1 MNETR
6 DTCLDSH
13 ALEVASSF
21 GQRPKLSKQLEAA
34 ANRVD
39 AKLRLSEVAQYIG
52 RLNLMYANIYIMY
65 PIYLFLYTLSYIGL
79 SFLWRMLIISA
90 D

>member
-39 AKLRLSEVAQYIG
+39 AKLRLSEAAQYIG
-52 RLNLMYANIYIMY
+52 RLNLMYANI
-65 PIYLFLYTLSYIGL
+65 IYTLCILYTFSYTPFPL
-79 SFLWRMLIISA
+79 
-90 D
+90 

>member
-6 DTCLDSH
+6 GTCLDSH
-13 ALEVASSF
+13 ALEAASSF

-39 AKLRLSEVAQYIG
+39 AKLRLSEAAQYIA
-52 RLNLMYANIYIMY
+52 RLNLMYANIHIMY
-65 PIYLFLYTLSYIGL
+65 PIYLLLFTFSYIP
-79 SFLWRMLIISA
+79 FPI
-90 D
+90 

>member
-39 AKLRLSEVAQYIG
+39 AKLRLSEAAQYIA
-52 RLNLMYANIYIMY
+52 RLNLMYANI
-65 PIYLFLYTLSYIGL
+65 IYTLCILYTFSYIP
-79 SFLWRMLIISA
+79 FPI
-90 D
+90 

>member
-1 MNETR
+1 MNDER

-39 AKLRLSEVAQYIG
+39 AKLRLSEAAQYIG
-52 RLNLMYANIYIMY
+52 RLNLIYANI
-65 PIYLFLYTLSYIGL
+65 IYTLCILYTFSYIP
-79 SFLWRMLIISA
+79 FPT
-90 D
+90 

>member
-21 GQRPKLSKQLEAA
+21 GQRPKLSKQLAAA

-39 AKLRLSEVAQYIG
+39 AKLRLSEAAQYIG
-52 RLNLMYANIYIMY
+52 RLRIYTLCI
-65 PIYLFLYTLSYIGL
+65 LYTFSYIP
-79 SFLWRMLIISA
+79 FPI
-90 D
+90 

>member
-39 AKLRLSEVAQYIG
+39 AKLRFSEAAQYIG
-52 RLNLMYANIYIMY
+52 RLNLMYANI
-65 PIYLFLYTLSYIGL
+65 IYTLCILYTFSYIP
-79 SFLWRMLIISA
+79 FPI
-90 D
+90 